1 MMGLGRRPG
10 LAGTATLLARLP
22 FKGRM
27 HRGSGG
33 GQLEPEVSWLYS
45 RILAETYWGPFWIAE
60 TLEHCPQPLSL
71 PRLSPR
77 TEKKA
82 RGTVAAQLFRL
93 QNSTWGFVLLPL
105 GGSGFGSSSE
115 VAPGSGNSHLGTPSQ
130 PGEQVCPFGGPALPN
145 PPHVFL
151 TNS

>member
-93 QNSTWGFVLLPL
+93 QNSTWGLSCYLWGAQGLGVAQRWPQVVVTATWAHPPNQVSRSALLVGQPCQTPHM
-105 GGSGFGSSSE
+105 SS
-115 VAPGSGNSHLGTPSQ
+115 
-130 PGEQVCPFGGPALPN
+130 
-145 PPHVFL
+145 
-151 TNS
+151 